1 MERVPVLAIESGP
14 EALAL
19 RAASAVAERI
29 SHKSGRFGLCL
40 SGGTTP
46 RRAYEL
52 LGAPP
57 LRDAIDWQRIH
68 VFWGDERF
76 VPPDHPDSNYRMA
89 CEALLEKVPIPAGQ
103 IHPVP
108 VGAGSAEAAAA
119 LYEKELQG
127 FYGSKILEP
136 QRPLFDLLLLGL
148 GEDGHIAS
156 LFPGTEALNERS
168 AWVASVKGV
177 KPEARITLT
186 FPAIASSREILLLV
200 SGAAKRN
207 ALARALAGDAELPAA
222 RLAALDTIRVFAD
235 QAAVGELKNS
245 QAL

>member
-89 CEALLEKVPIPAGQ
+89 CEALLEKVQSPRDKFI
-103 IHPVP
+103 
-108 VGAGSAEAAAA
+108 
-119 LYEKELQG
+119 
-127 FYGSKILEP
+127 
-136 QRPLFDLLLLGL
+136 
-148 GEDGHIAS
+148 
-156 LFPGTEALNERS
+156 LFPWERGRPRQRQRSMRKSCKDSTGARFSNRSVRCSICSCSVLVKTAISPRSSPEPRLLTS
-168 AWVASVKGV
+168 AAPGSH
-177 KPEARITLT
+177 P
-186 FPAIASSREILLLV
+186 
-200 SGAAKRN
+200 
-207 ALARALAGDAELPAA
+207 
-222 RLAALDTIRVFAD
+222 
-235 QAAVGELKNS
+235 
-245 QAL
+245 